1 MDVAN
6 RRTDGQTR
14 IHRTCG
20 GPKLQNNYEHDVSK
34 ISLKFALVKYL
45 NSLYDSQGNNLPK

>member
-34 ISLKFALVKYL
+34 ISLKFALLKYL